1 MPKLNFFEWELR
13 ALWAFEVEK
22 SLKNIA
28 IFKGTFSRV
37 HFILRG
43 VNFSLSFLG
52 REMDSFISYIWLIC
66 KSIWNILNCINLCLV
81 LLMLLWCLYRACMVH
96 VWYMHG
102 TCMVLVWWSYGGHIM
117 VISWLFDALWST
129 FDTLFGNFQLL
140 ICPTFWD
147 SFILGGIDF
156 IQYFP
161 KTFLSLCTVRN
172 ERSLSK
178 IRIFF
183 INFIGLFRKKV
194 NIDIKRMPRVS

>member
-1 MPKLNFFEWELR
+1 M
-13 ALWAFEVEK
+13 
-22 SLKNIA
+22 
-28 IFKGTFSRV
+28 

-43 VNFSLSFLG
+43 VNFRLSFLG

-66 KSIWNILNCINLCLV
+66 KSFWNILNCINLCLV
-81 LLMLLWCLYRACMVH
+81 LLMLLWCLYRACMVQ
-96 VWYMHG
+96 VWYMYG
-102 TCMVLVWWSYGGHIM
+102 ACMMVVWWSYHGHIM
-117 VISWLFDALWST
+117 IVWCTVWSN

-140 ICPTFWD
+140 IGPTFWD

-156 IQYFP
+156 IQHFP

-194 NIDIKRMPRVS
+194 NIDIKRIPRLS